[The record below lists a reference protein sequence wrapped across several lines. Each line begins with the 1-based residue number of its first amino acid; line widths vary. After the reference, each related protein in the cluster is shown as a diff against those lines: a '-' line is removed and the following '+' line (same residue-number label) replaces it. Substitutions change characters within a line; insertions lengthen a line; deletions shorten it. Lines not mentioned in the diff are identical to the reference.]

1 MKNPRKYIYPVIV
14 LAVAVFLYYN
24 NLQESYKTNFRGL
37 PITIEFRK
45 GDVKS
50 GTDVFGNQWSKVL
63 KHHYGYF
70 DGIMGADGKE
80 LDVYINPDNEF
91 INSSKIFRIE
101 QLNVKTGEFDEYKIM
116 LGFDTWHEAG
126 NAYLNNMPRHWG
138 TERWGTEQFVDGIRV
153 RKPNFF
159 GSIEE
164 ITLEDIK

>member
-1 MKNPRKYIYPVIV
+1 MKNPRKYIYPVIF
-14 LAVAVFLYYN
+14 LTTAILLYYN
-24 NLQESYKTNFRGL
+24 NLQEPYKANFRGL

-50 GTDVFGNQWSKVL
+50 GTDVFGNKWEKVL

-70 DGIMGADGKE
+70 NGIVGADGQE

-101 QLNVKTGEFDEYKIM
+101 QLDAKTGEFDEYKIM
-116 LGFDTWHEAG
+116 LGFESMMQARQ
-126 NAYLNNMPRHWG
+126 AYLSNMPRKWDRDRV
-138 TERWGTEQFVDGIRV
+138 TQDGPKKAGIGV
-153 RKPNFF
+153 T
-159 GSIEE
+159 SE